1 MSYCGH
7 DLHLL
12 LLHDRRDPLLLHDRR
27 EPHPEIERL
36 QMMVKL
42 GVTKNLRQID
52 DPA

>member
-1 MSYCGH
+1 MHCGH
-7 DLHLL
+7 DLP

-27 EPHPEIERL
+27 ELHPEIERL

-42 GVTKNLRQID
+42 VVTKNLRQTD